1 MKRSLPFSIRIIITA
16 IGLTLTCLIIFI
28 SCQQGPKQ
36 GDNNM
41 QYFFSGKVLEAEDEY
56 LLIEV
61 IDTGNTNLSMN
72 EKVEVSTDSCPDIDV
87 GAYAKVLMEKNID
100 KSSTDR
106 LEALSIY
113 EVDENGRI
121 VTD

>member
-1 MKRSLPFSIRIIITA
+1 MKRSLSFPIRITIAA
-16 IGLTLTCLIIFI
+16 IGLTLTCLIVFV

-41 QYFFSGKVLEAEDEY
+41 QYFFSGEVIEAEDEY

-61 IDTGNTNLSMN
+61 NDTGNTNLSMN
-72 EKVEVSTDSCPDIDV
+72 EKVEVSADNCPDISV

-100 KSSTDR
+100 NSSADR
-106 LEALSIY
+106 LKALSIY
-113 EVDENGRI
+113 EVDENGGI